1 MDFSDLMFFCVFMT
15 IFSPITYCVLGGG
28 IVLYVFRPVETLK
41 VAKFLGWGL
50 IYLVGIAY
58 CWMVVNPFILSW
70 FN

>member
-1 MDFSDLMFFCVFMT
+1 MDTLIGAMIILFLT
-15 IFSPITYCVLGGG
+15 PATYLVIGVGAT
-28 IVLYVFRPVETLK
+28 LYVFRPVETLK

-58 CWMVVNPFILSW
+58 CGMVVNPFILSL